1 MPTNSNSS
9 IIIISS
15 LFSSFGRDKRFLYS
29 SSKHFLNGA
38 MKNLAIELGT
48 YRIRVNSIA
57 PGFIDTKM
65 TRNNNS
71 NNSLSKIIK
80 KIPAGRLGKSKD
92 IAEVVMFL
100 LSSKSSYITGQE
112 LVVDGGLTAGGF
124 WED

>member
-1 MPTNSNSS
+1 
-9 IIIISS
+9 
-15 LFSSFGRDKRFLYS
+15 
-29 SSKHFLNGA
+29 